1 MEKSKELHFFF
12 AGNGI
17 SCSEEGDKGFTGHI
31 SKTRHI
37 NITPGKTFT
46 RENLQKI
53 YDMAD
58 SGNMIFSNGNTLGYL
73 VLNPIHKPT
82 KEYINNITN
91 EVYQLSVEVID
102 GKKYVCTRDGQIFS
116 DDPNKYQDIPIVSN
130 PENKKFLL
138 TNYSKEYDGH
148 TLYRIRALKDF
159 AGTGMAVIEVS
170 HRSKEWGEV
179 MDECRSLWKELLNIP
194 DTHEVLFLGGGAS
207 LQFLYVAMN
216 FLEKKAAYL
225 ETGVWAKKALKE
237 AKGIGDAYALASSAD
252 KTYSYIPK
260 GYVIPEDID
269 YFHITTN
276 NTIYGTEI
284 RYDMDCPVP
293 LIADMS
299 SDIMSRPVDVSKYA
313 LIYGGAQKNVG
324 PAGVTFAIVRKD
336 ALGKVSRYIPTML
349 DYRTH
354 VDGASMFNTPPV
366 FSIFVM
372 NETLKWLKGIGG
384 VEAINKINVG
394 KAELL
399 YNEIDRNPLFV
410 GTAAKEDRSI
420 MNVCFVMAP
429 GYEALQDEFMAYAKE
444 HGMVGIKGHRS
455 VGGFRASI
463 YNACPV
469 ESVEALV
476 SCMQEFAAKKA

>member
-1 MEKSKELHFFF
+1 MKKVHNFNAGPCILPDQAIEKSIE
-12 AGNGI
+12 
-17 SCSEEGDKGFTGHI
+17 
-31 SKTRHI
+31 
-37 NITPGKTFT
+37 
-46 RENLQKI
+46 
-53 YDMAD
+53 
-58 SGNMIFSNGNTLGYL
+58 
-73 VLNPIHKPT
+73 
-82 KEYINNITN
+82 
-91 EVYQLSVEVID
+91 
-102 GKKYVCTRDGQIFS
+102 
-116 DDPNKYQDIPIVSN
+116 
-130 PENKKFLL
+130 
-138 TNYSKEYDGH
+138 
-148 TLYRIRALKDF
+148 ALKDF

-179 MDECRSLWKELLNIP
+179 MDECRSLWRELLNIP
-194 DTHEVLFLGGGAS
+194 DTHEILFLGGGAS
-207 LQFLYVAMN
+207 MQFLYVAMN

-237 AKGIGDAYALASSAD
+237 AKGIGNAYAVASSAD

-260 GYVIPEDID
+260 GYVIPEDAD

-284 RYDMDCPVP
+284 RYDIDSPVP

-324 PAGVTFAIVRKD
+324 PAGVAFAIVRKD

-354 VDGASMFNTPPV
+354 IDGGSMFNTPPV
-366 FSIFVM
+366 FPIFVM

-384 VEAINKINVG
+384 VEAVNKINVQ
-394 KAELL
+394 KAGLL
-399 YNEIDRNPLFV
+399 YDEIDRNPLFV

-429 GYEALQDEFMAYAKE
+429 GYESLQDEFMAYAKE
-444 HGMVGIKGHRS
+444 RGMVGIKGHRS

-476 SCMQEFAAKKA
+476 SCMQDFASIKA

>member
-1 MEKSKELHFFF
+1 MKKVHNFNAGPCVLPDQAIEKSIE
-12 AGNGI
+12 
-17 SCSEEGDKGFTGHI
+17 
-31 SKTRHI
+31 
-37 NITPGKTFT
+37 
-46 RENLQKI
+46 
-53 YDMAD
+53 
-58 SGNMIFSNGNTLGYL
+58 
-73 VLNPIHKPT
+73 
-82 KEYINNITN
+82 
-91 EVYQLSVEVID
+91 
-102 GKKYVCTRDGQIFS
+102 
-116 DDPNKYQDIPIVSN
+116 
-130 PENKKFLL
+130 
-138 TNYSKEYDGH
+138 
-148 TLYRIRALKDF
+148 ALKDF

-179 MDECRSLWKELLNIP
+179 MDECRSLWRELLNIP

-207 LQFLYVAMN
+207 MQFLYVAMN

-237 AKGIGDAYALASSAD
+237 AKGLGDAYALASSAD
-252 KTYSYIPK
+252 KTFSYIPK

-284 RYDMDCPVP
+284 RYDIDSPVP

-299 SDIMSRPVDVSKYA
+299 SDILSRPVDVGKYA

-324 PAGVTFAIVRKD
+324 PAGAAFAIVRKD

-354 VDGASMFNTPPV
+354 IDGGSMFNTPPV
-366 FSIFVM
+366 FPIFVM

-384 VEAINKINVG
+384 VEAINKINVH
-394 KAELL
+394 KAGIL
-399 YNEIDRNPLFV
+399 YDEIDRNPLFV

-429 GYEALQDEFMAYAKE
+429 GYESLQDEFMAYAKE
-444 HGMVGIKGHRS
+444 RGMVGIKGHRS

-476 SCMQEFAAKKA
+476 SCMQEFAALKA